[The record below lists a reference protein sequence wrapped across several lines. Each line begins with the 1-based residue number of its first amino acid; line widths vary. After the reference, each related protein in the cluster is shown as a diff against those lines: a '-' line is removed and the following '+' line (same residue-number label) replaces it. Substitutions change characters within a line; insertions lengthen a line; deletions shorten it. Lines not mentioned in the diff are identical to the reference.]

1 MTGEIT
7 EADLELAASIM
18 QRIQGLVSE
27 LPKHD
32 FIPAKTRMV
41 TVYNAIER

>member
-18 QRIQGLVSE
+18 QRMQGFVSE

-41 TVYNAIER
+41 AVHNAIEK